1 VTRVLQN
8 YNQISDAGAAGLGE
22 GLKVNSSL
30 HWLSLVRLFDYCLF
44 LLGRCG
50 ERAGRGS
57 DGVTRVLQS
66 ENQISDAGAAGLG
79 EGLKVN
85 SSLQTLVL
93 VRLFDY

>member
-1 VTRVLQN
+1 MDNEIGVR
-8 YNQISDAGAAGLGE
+8 GAELIAE

-30 HWLSLVRLFDYCLF
+30 QRLNLVRLFDYCFF
-44 LLGRCG
+44 LRGRCG

-57 DGVTRVLQS
+57 AGVTRVLQ
-66 ENQISDAGAAGLG
+66 EGIQITDAGAAGLG

-85 SSLQTLVL
+85 SSLQHLFL